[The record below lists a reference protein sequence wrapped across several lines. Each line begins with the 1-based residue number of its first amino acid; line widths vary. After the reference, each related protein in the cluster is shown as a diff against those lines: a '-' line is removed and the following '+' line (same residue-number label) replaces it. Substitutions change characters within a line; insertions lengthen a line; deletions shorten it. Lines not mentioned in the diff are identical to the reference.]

1 MSASEK
7 YAELADFSLS
17 QAKHYKRQHN
27 YLRAFPHYL
36 VFAQLDKQKFQEEHI
51 SEFLSIT
58 HTLVNRLE
66 KQGKVDKVE
75 QVFQQ
80 AIEIVPSHPELLT
93 NFGSFLFKQNQTERA
108 ERFFRTALEADPNFL
123 TAKDRLEN
131 LSTSLVERW
140 HFPMLNDISRN
151 NSFFAA
157 INRRVSEGCKTVLDI
172 GTGTGILSLM
182 ASKAGAERVYTCEA
196 SEVMAVTA
204 RDVLQRNVEGER
216 VKLIPKLSLDMSQED
231 VPEKVSLLVT
241 ETFDSGLLGE
251 HVLETVLHAWRNFL
265 APDCHVVPARAEF
278 YVVPVQSKSAVGR
291 VEAKTVGYLECEG
304 VRVTAD
310 MRGEGEME
318 DPYLTEDLGRLRGG
332 YKMISSPQ
340 QIFSVSFENQEQIA
354 ELVEGKVFINEFIA
368 TVDCECDAVAGWFK
382 LHLDQHEQIS
392 SEPGSGS
399 CWEQVIFPVK
409 LKNRKV
415 YKNSRIELEFLVKKH
430 LVLQRVVTSHIVE
443 GNDNGVSDI
452 HPVVSMDKH
461 LIMPSDMV
469 MMLNCKLW
477 VEMTQ
482 WVSYYLARDMPCT
495 TILDMTLQ
503 PPAIAVQVMKFKQT
517 ACLTMLVNQS
527 NARSSKQMLDWVTT
541 MAARNSV
548 SSSSID
554 CITSLTPGSEY
565 EVVLISPVLQSGRMN
580 TDSFLEM
587 ESVNNCMSRTTNS
600 TVARPVSLLLP
611 FRLEVWCVVISS
623 RELAHRSHLINNDPV
638 LGFTIADQVNILAVA
653 HQQEIR
659 YKEMEKQELCAHTLV
674 KSMELA
680 SVSLEREILVNNLT
694 ITTSGRAN
702 GVAYWFVLD
711 YGWGVKLST
720 LDSDAYYQA
729 MFLCKE
735 VRVEEGERLKVRF
748 QMERG
753 LLDFQFC
760 DPPIDPS

>member
-1 MSASEK
+1 
-7 YAELADFSLS
+7 
-17 QAKHYKRQHN
+17 
-27 YLRAFPHYL
+27 
-36 VFAQLDKQKFQEEHI
+36 
-51 SEFLSIT
+51 
-58 HTLVNRLE
+58 
-66 KQGKVDKVE
+66 
-75 QVFQQ
+75 
-80 AIEIVPSHPELLT
+80 
-93 NFGSFLFKQNQTERA
+93 
-108 ERFFRTALEADPNFL
+108 
-123 TAKDRLEN
+123 
-131 LSTSLVERW
+131 
-140 HFPMLNDISRN
+140 
-151 NSFFAA
+151 
-157 INRRVSEGCKTVLDI
+157 
-172 GTGTGILSLM
+172 
-182 ASKAGAERVYTCEA
+182 
-196 SEVMAVTA
+196 
-204 RDVLQRNVEGER
+204 
-216 VKLIPKLSLDMSQED
+216 
-231 VPEKVSLLVT
+231 
-241 ETFDSGLLGE
+241 
-251 HVLETVLHAWRNFL
+251 
-265 APDCHVVPARAEF
+265 
-278 YVVPVQSKSAVGR
+278 
-291 VEAKTVGYLECEG
+291 VGYLECEG
-304 VRVTAD
+304 VKVMAD

-318 DPYLTEDLGRLRGG
+318 DPYMTEELGSIRGG

-340 QIFSVSFENQEQIA
+340 QIFAVSFENQEQIA
-354 ELVEGKVFINEFIA
+354 ELVEGKVFTNEFIA
-368 TVDCECDAVAGWFK
+368 SVDCECDAVAGWFK

-415 YKNSRIELEFLVKKH
+415 YRNSRIELEFLVKKH
-430 LVLQRVVTSHIVE
+430 LVLQRVLISHIVE
-443 GNDNGVSDI
+443 GNGVTDK
-452 HPVVSMDKH
+452 HPMLTMDKL

-482 WVSYYLARDMPCT
+482 WVSYYLSRDMPCS

-503 PPAIAVQVMKFKQT
+503 PPAVAVQVMKFKSNSR
-517 ACLTMLVNQS
+517 LTMLVNQS

-541 MAARNSV
+541 IAARNSV

-587 ESVNNCMSRTTNS
+587 ESVINSMSRTTDSSS
-600 TVARPVSLLLP
+600 TVARPASLLLP

-623 RELAHRSHLINNDPV
+623 RELAHRSHLTNNDRV

-659 YKEMEKQELCAHTLV
+659 YKEMEKQELCAHTMV

-680 SVSLEREILVNNLT
+680 AVSLDREILVNNLN
-694 ITTSGRAN
+694 ITTSGSAN

-735 VRVEEGERLKVRF
+735 VRVEEGDRLKVRF

-760 DPPIDPS
+760 DPSVDPS